1 MTTGETEYRM
11 LQGDAFDLVHHDEPV
26 AVGGDPVRLPNP
38 PADGGPAA
46 VAARGAGAG
55 PAGTPGRDLSPAGP
69 TAFAPP
75 HGVCHT
81 TTLSGG
87 TMCLRRGEGCL
98 RSRKEAK
105 VARSSGQ
112 SETLAEQA
120 ATALRDEIYTG
131 DLAPGAKINIDDA
144 AERLRMSQVPVREA
158 LRALAAVGLVDA
170 LPQRGYVVRAE
181 TLDDFLDTYNLRLV
195 LEGLAAKLSAPNL
208 ELADLVRIREAYDR
222 LNESYRVKDWDAL
235 RHAHRDFHFEIY
247 RACNSPWLLRMLD
260 ILWENSERYQ
270 TPVRSTLAGWL
281 ADHSDI
287 LTAVTARD
295 AARTEEAVL
304 AHITRTKAVI
314 ENVLIGRSIGD
325 DRGQVVREA

>member
-1 MTTGETEYRM
+1 M
-11 LQGDAFDLVHHDEPV
+11 
-26 AVGGDPVRLPNP
+26 
-38 PADGGPAA
+38 
-46 VAARGAGAG
+46 
-55 PAGTPGRDLSPAGP
+55 P
-69 TAFAPP
+69 T
-75 HGVCHT
+75 VQ
-81 TTLSGG
+81 
-87 TMCLRRGEGCL
+87 
-98 RSRKEAK
+98 KEAK

-158 LRALAAVGLVDA
+158 LRTLAAVGLVDA

-222 LNESYRVKDWDAL
+222 LNESYRVKDWTRCGTRTATSTSRSTAVQLALAAPDARHPVGEQRALPDARPIDARQPAGRPL
-235 RHAHRDFHFEIY
+235 RHPHRGH
-247 RACNSPWLLRMLD
+247 R
-260 ILWENSERYQ
+260 
-270 TPVRSTLAGWL
+270 
-281 ADHSDI
+281 
-287 LTAVTARD
+287 RD
-295 AARTEEAVL
+295 ATRTAEAVL
-304 AHITRTKAVI
+304 LHITRTKVVI
-314 ENVLIGRSIGD
+314 ENVLVGRSTGD